1 MAISNLQELF
11 VHGLAEMQDAEER
24 FIEAQKKMLSKASND
39 TLQSMLKEHI
49 GQTSEQLEQI
59 KNLASSLETS
69 LPQATN
75 SVAKSLVEE
84 GEKMIEQAGDNSA
97 LRDVVIAEAISK
109 VEHFEI
115 GSYQPLIA
123 AAEQMGHR
131 TAAQKLNGILQQ
143 EEMTAQKV
151 VKNAPSLLKQAQS
164 SKEASA

>member
-11 VHGLAEMQDAEER
+11 IHGLAEMQDAEER
-24 FIEAQKKMLSKASND
+24 FIKAQKQMLSKAGND
-39 TLQSMLKEHI
+39 TLQAMLKEHI
-49 GQTSEQLEQI
+49 GQTGEQLDQI
-59 KNLASSLETS
+59 KNLASMLETS

-75 SVAKSLVEE
+75 SVAKTLVEE
-84 GEKMIEQAGDNSA
+84 GEKLIEQAGDNSA
-97 LRDVVIAEAISK
+97 LRDVVIAEAVSK

-131 TAAQKLNGILQQ
+131 TVAQKLNGILQQ

-151 VKNAPSLLKQAQS
+151 VKNAPALIKQAQS